1 MCFRTTQ
8 TISFYIELLY
18 DMRCLTMTKGFC
30 CFIFFSVLLLLHF
43 FLLLL
48 TNGMEW
54 SLCFYAWQ
62 VLYTEMF
69 TTNMC

>member
-1 MCFRTTQ
+1 
-8 TISFYIELLY
+8 
-18 DMRCLTMTKGFC
+18 MTKGFC

>member
-1 MCFRTTQ
+1 
-8 TISFYIELLY
+8 
-18 DMRCLTMTKGFC
+18 MTKVFFVVVFFFC
-30 CFIFFSVLLLLHF
+30 FVIIIIYIFCF
-43 FLLLL
+43 L
-48 TNGMEW
+48 TNDMKW

>member
-1 MCFRTTQ
+1 M
-8 TISFYIELLY
+8 I
-18 DMRCLTMTKGFC
+18 KGFVVLSFFF
-30 CFIFFSVLLLLHF
+30 CFVIITYFFF
-43 FLLLL
+43 FCFL

-62 VLYTEMF
+62 ILYTEMF

>member
-1 MCFRTTQ
+1 
-8 TISFYIELLY
+8 
-18 DMRCLTMTKGFC
+18 MTKGFC
-30 CFIFFSVLLLLHF
+30 CFIFFF
-43 FLLLL
+43 FRFVIITYFFFCFL

-69 TTNMC
+69 TTNMG

>member
-1 MCFRTTQ
+1 
-8 TISFYIELLY
+8 
-18 DMRCLTMTKGFC
+18 MTKGFLLFYLFF
-30 CFIFFSVLLLLHF
+30 CFVIITFF

-54 SLCFYAWQ
+54 TLCFYAWQ